1 MARIRHS
8 RANKNNCKPTFCHK
22 ITFIILAAVIFT
34 TILVKPP
41 RPVKKKHS
49 DHQPLFQDEIKV
61 YRPEKQVFRAP
72 RRGVEFPRWY
82 KFLSD
87 QKQFQKNK
95 GAVKIGLVNVGNS
108 FSREEGE
115 ILQEVNKDLIT
126 QVRVY
131 YPPVAEDVR
140 WENLFPEWIEE
151 PDSESES
158 VPVSNLGENKCPDI
172 PMPRIRDYQGLNAVV
187 ARVPCE
193 DGESDGVTSRGKR
206 GYIDLCRLQVN
217 LIVANLVVKSSRIT
231 SSFDG
236 NEEGEVY
243 AVFFGSCEPMVEL
256 FRCEDLLWHEGNI
269 SIYKPNLRKLAHR
282 VLMPV
287 GTCQISPPLAE
298 PGNLLLL
305 LLLILF
311 DFVCFGRINF
321 ESEYMYM

>member
-1 MARIRHS
+1 MARIR
-8 RANKNNCKPTFCHK
+8 RYKAIQIQNRCEPTLCHK
-22 ITFIILAAVIFT
+22 ISFIILAAVIFT
-34 TILVKPP
+34 TILVNPP
-41 RPVKKKHS
+41 RPVEKNRS
-49 DHQPLFQDEIKV
+49 DHQPWFPDEIKV
-61 YRPEKQVFRAP
+61 YQPQKQVFPAP
-72 RRGVEFPRWY
+72 RRGDQFPRWY

-87 QKQFQKNK
+87 QEQFQKNK
-95 GAVKIGLVNVGNS
+95 GPVKIGLVNVGNS

-115 ILQEVNKDLIT
+115 ILQEVNKDLMT
-126 QVRVY
+126 QVKVY
-131 YPPVAEDVR
+131 YQPVPDHVR
-140 WENLFPEWIEE
+140 WENLFPEWIKE
-151 PDSESES
+151 PESAS
-158 VPVSNLGENKCPDI
+158 VPVSDLGENKCPDI

-187 ARVPCE
+187 ARVPCK
-193 DGESDGVTSRGKR
+193 DGESVGLTSRGKR
-206 GYIDLCRLQVN
+206 GYKDLYRLQVN

-236 NEEGEVY
+236 IEEGEVY
-243 AVFFGSCEPMVEL
+243 AVFFGSCGPMVEL

-321 ESEYMYM
+321 ESE